1 MGRALPLAA
10 ARAQGASRRAA
21 RKACSGKPAAALPAL
36 RSEDR
41 RTSVPRRTSP
51 PPAAAPLVLRSE
63 VRRTTRPPGCCISPP
78 RRSPEML
85 GIRSRPRERKVEK
98 KKKGTGGRGWM
109 LEETGGRE
117 EIKYVHVGPTTCRS
131 PVTSAPSGQ
140 P

>member
-10 ARAQGASRRAA
+10 ARAQGASRCAA
-21 RKACSGKPAAALPAL
+21 PKACSGKPAAALPAL
-36 RSEDR
+36 RSED
-41 RTSVPRRTSP
+41 RRTSP

-85 GIRSRPRERKVEK
+85 GIRSRPRERKEEK

-117 EIKYVHVGPTTCRS
+117 EIKYVRVGPTTCRS
-131 PVTSAPSGQ
+131 PVTSTPSGQ